1 MIVVGLKEKLLDF
14 YDKKYKLLMIIPIAL
29 ILFAI
34 GQIAYQTYQTGD
46 FVNKGVG
53 LKGGSAITLYKE
65 SPVKEMQSFL
75 DSKFPGEGI
84 SVREITS
91 AGKTLGL
98 VIDSERQDKD
108 GVAQLVAAIKE
119 QSGADAKEY
128 TVEIVGSSLGE
139 SFFKQTIWAVIIAFI
154 VMGIVVFAYFRQ
166 PIPSLAVIAAGA
178 SDIIVTLAIFN
189 LTGMKLGTAGVAA
202 FLMLI
207 GYSIDTDMLLTS
219 RVLKRKEGT
228 EIEKIIGAVKTG
240 LTMTLTPIAAV
251 VVSLIFIESEIV
263 KQIMLILLIGLFVD
277 MIMTWIQNVGIIRL
291 YLEHQRKK
299 AHAAIKN

>member
-1 MIVVGLKEKLLDF
+1 MSFKEKLLDF
-14 YDKKYKLLMIIPIAL
+14 YDKKYKLLMIIPIIL
-29 ILFAI
+29 IIFAI

-46 FVNKGVG
+46 FVHKGVG

-108 GVAQLVAAIKE
+108 GVAQLVAAVKE
-119 QSGADAKEY
+119 QSGANAQEY

-240 LTMTLTPIAAV
+240 LTMTITTITAV
-251 VVSLIFIESEIV
+251 IVSLIFIESEIV

-277 MIMTWIQNVGIIRL
+277 MIMTWIQNVGILRL